1 VEILDG
7 LASCPQ
13 LSIGSAVT
21 IGAYDGV
28 HLGHRALIQR
38 VRHLAAELGSASAVV
53 TFDQHPARVVRPDS
67 APRLLTDLEQKLDLL
82 ATTGVDYTLVVA
94 FDKARSEESAEDF
107 VEEVLVR
114 CLRVRA
120 VLVGHDF
127 HFGHGRRG
135 NVALLQEMGGR
146 HGFEVHGINLIADG
160 DGGTPVSSTRI
171 RELLTDG
178 DVEGAAA
185 LLDRDHEL
193 RGLAGTGHR
202 VEVPGEIQLPAPGL
216 YSGTSVHPGGNAHD
230 AIITVGPY
238 GDPVSA
244 LEVRLRDGG
253 EWPAGQP
260 MRVRFHAR
268 LPDEAAGAGG

>member
-1 VEILDG
+1 VEVLEG

-13 LSIGSAVT
+13 LSIGSAAT

-82 ATTGVDYTLVVA
+82 ATTGVDYTLVVP

-107 VEEVLVR
+107 VVEVLVR

-135 NVALLQEMGGR
+135 NVALLQDMGGR
-146 HGFEVHGINLIADG
+146 HGFEVHGINLIADS
-160 DGGTPVSSTRI
+160 DGAVPVSSTRI
-171 RELLTDG
+171 RELLAEG
-178 DVEGAAA
+178 DVEGAAV
-185 LLDRDHEL
+185 LLDRDHEV
-193 RGLAGTGHR
+193 RGTAGAGHR

-216 YSGTSVHPGGNAHD
+216 YTGTAVQPGGGAQP
-230 AIITVGPY
+230 AVITVGPY
-238 GDPVSA
+238 GDPFSV
-244 LEVRLRDGG
+244 LDLRLRDGS
-253 EWPAGQP
+253 EWRAGQP
-260 MRVRFHAR
+260 ARLRFRAR
-268 LPDEAAGAGG
+268 LPHEAAGAGA